1 MSGSF
6 LKTLVQEIVTEH
18 KRLFI
23 TNGVFPV
30 ISIDENFR
38 VATDVKWMKFV
49 IGQFIT
55 NAVKYTFDEGKKVH
69 LTATCTEDGLQLT
82 IRDEGDRH
90 SIFGFETRYKSV
102 FHR

>member
-1 MSGSF
+1 MQIERIG
-6 LKTLVQEIVTEH
+6 LKKLVQEVVNEH

-30 ISIDENFR
+30 ISIDENFF

-55 NAVKYTFDEGKKVH
+55 NAVKYTFEKGKKVYIE
-69 LTATCTEDGLQLT
+69 AMY
-82 IRDEGDRH
+82 R
-90 SIFGFETRYKSV
+90 
-102 FHR
+102 